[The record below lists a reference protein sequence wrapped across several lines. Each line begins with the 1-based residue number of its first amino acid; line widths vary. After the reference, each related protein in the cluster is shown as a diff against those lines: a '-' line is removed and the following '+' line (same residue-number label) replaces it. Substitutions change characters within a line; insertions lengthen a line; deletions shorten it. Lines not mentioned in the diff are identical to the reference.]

1 MATQFQNRL
10 IGTVILV
17 ALGVAFIP
25 DLLMGKKNDVS
36 APAGSIPLHPEAT
49 AQQSG
54 SIPIQ
59 TAPQSQTGQPVSAGQ
74 SVVASGAQP
83 ATAQQGQVVVA
94 ATGTTGAVSINNP
107 AGISAPGTAVVASG
121 NTSGNTTTVVGGTQT
136 AATNTNARAVQTQNG
151 NSWGVQEVAPAVTV
165 GDQPAANKPAA
176 MLNTQQQQQ
185 KLAEQQAKQ
194 QAALLAAQQK
204 KAQLLQ
210 QQQQLALQKKKE
222 QEAQQAMAILNATP
236 AEKPAATTAQEPRKE
251 DGLTVMTPDQVA
263 SLRAHKTT
271 PAAATAS
278 HSATPAESHTAAPA
292 TASAAGGSW
301 VVQVGVFSNG
311 VNANSLANKL
321 RSAGVSATTQRWGQ
335 LTRVIV
341 GPSASRDQLQGMLPR
356 INSASGIAGRV
367 VPYTGH

>member
-1 MATQFQNRL
+1 MIILATQFQNRL

-59 TAPQSQTGQPVSAGQ
+59 TAPQNQPGQQVSAGQ
-74 SVVASGAQP
+74 AVVASGAQP
-83 ATAQQGQVVVA
+83 AAQQGQTVVA
-94 ATGTTGAVSINNP
+94 ATGTTGAVTINNP

-121 NTSGNTTTVVGGTQT
+121 STSGNTTTVVGGSPTT
-136 AATNTNARAVQTQNG
+136 AANPNAHPTQNA

-165 GDQPAANKPAA
+165 GDQAVSGKPAA
-176 MLNTQQQQQ
+176 TVNMQQQRQ

-204 KAQLLQ
+204 KAQLL

-236 AEKPAATTAQEPRKE
+236 AEKPASATAPEPRKE

-263 SLRAHKTT
+263 SLRAHKTAPT
-271 PAAATAS
+271 TATTTTS
-278 HSATPAESHTAAPA
+278 HSSATDTRTATPAPA
-292 TASAAGGSW
+292 TTGSSW

-311 VNANSLANKL
+311 VNANSLASKL

-341 GPSASRDQLQGMLPR
+341 GPSTSRDQLQSMLPR

>member
-36 APAGSIPLHPEAT
+36 APAGSIPLHPETT

-54 SIPIQ
+54 SLPIQ
-59 TAPQSQTGQPVSAGQ
+59 TAPQLQPGQAPVSAAQPQHAGQ
-74 SVVASGAQP
+74 AVVATNTTSAAG
-83 ATAQQGQVVVA
+83 A
-94 ATGTTGAVSINNP
+94 ATINNP
-107 AGISAPGTAVVASG
+107 SGISAPGTAVVATG
-121 NTSGNTTTVVGGTQT
+121 NSGNTTTVVGGTPAT
-136 AATNTNARAVQTQNG
+136 ASTGTANAHPAQN
-151 NSWGVQEVAPAVTV
+151 NNAWGVQEVAPAVTV
-165 GDQPAANKPAA
+165 GTQQADTSAGKPVTAAVNV
-176 MLNTQQQQQ
+176 QQQQQ
-185 KLAEQQAKQ
+185 KALADQQARQ
-194 QAALLAAQQK
+194 QAALLAAQK
-204 KAQLLQ
+204 RA

-222 QEAQQAMAILNATP
+222 QEAQQAMAILNASP
-236 AEKPAATTAQEPRKE
+236 ATEKPETATIQEPRKD
-251 DGLTVMTPDQVA
+251 DGLTVMTPEQVA

-271 PAAATAS
+271 TPATSAHTNTAPVQTESHAAAPAAAAS
-278 HSATPAESHTAAPA
+278 
-292 TASAAGGSW
+292 GSW
-301 VVQVGVFSNG
+301 VVQVGVFSSS
-311 VNANSLANKL
+311 VNANSLAGKL

-341 GPSASRDQLQGMLPR
+341 GPSASREQLQSMLPR